1 MSKQRIAAGCKED
14 FLVFTRSKREE
25 GRGVFTMR
33 GSWLERGTLTLLGW
47 GSRCEV
53 IFIGAGLGPPGIFWS
68 PCSLVPPMVQSMAPS
83 RIFRYPGRP
92 ATSCTPVTSCTPKCL
107 NLTFHLLDPVSGR
120 LKCPLPSRPHP
131 HCRLTP
137 WAAGPQNNQALT
149 KTGTHR

>member
-1 MSKQRIAAGCKED
+1 
-14 FLVFTRSKREE
+14 
-25 GRGVFTMR
+25 MR
-33 GSWLERGTLTLLGW
+33 GSCLERGTLTLLGW

-53 IFIGAGLGPPGIFWS
+53 IFIGAGLGPPGICWS

-83 RIFRYPGRP
+83 EILRYPGRP
-92 ATSCTPVTSCTPKCL
+92 ATSCIPVTSCTPITSCTPVTSCTPNCL

-137 WAAGPQNNQALT
+137 WAAGPPNNQAST
-149 KTGTHR
+149 KTGTRR